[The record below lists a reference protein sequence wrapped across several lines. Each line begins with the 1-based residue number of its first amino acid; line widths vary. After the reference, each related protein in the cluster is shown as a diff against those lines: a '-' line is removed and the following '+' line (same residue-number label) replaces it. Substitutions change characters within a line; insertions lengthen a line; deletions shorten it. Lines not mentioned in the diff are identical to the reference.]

1 MKTYLLYGFI
11 SSLAGAFL
19 TLILYFAG
27 FHSDPAKLAMAG
39 WIGGLVGLA
48 IVITC
53 ITLGVKARREE
64 VPPDQDFGYWSSF
77 LAAFMISTVSN
88 LFSLG
93 FTVIYNVYINPTFL
107 ELMRQQQITKM
118 ENGGMSSDK
127 AESATAMMFGVVPQA
142 VIFIIFGTII
152 AAVISFIMA
161 GFFTR
166 KAVQPP
172 KI

>member
-53 ITLGVKARREE
+53 ITLGVKARR
-64 VPPDQDFGYWSSF
+64 
-77 LAAFMISTVSN
+77 
-88 LFSLG
+88 
-93 FTVIYNVYINPTFL
+93 
-107 ELMRQQQITKM
+107 
-118 ENGGMSSDK
+118 
-127 AESATAMMFGVVPQA
+127 
-142 VIFIIFGTII
+142 
-152 AAVISFIMA
+152 
-161 GFFTR
+161 
-166 KAVQPP
+166 
-172 KI
+172 